1 MYELLRKYFWEQN
14 LFREFLYTPVYP
26 LPVPPPGYHPWIARA
41 ASKIK
46 YQIAADV
53 FLVVT
58 PRHGTL
64 KHPLSVSKY
73 FPSSFKHKLSVT
85 AYNLSQIANSKY
97 IICIKYTNRV

>member
-26 LPVPPPGYHPWIARA
+26 LPLPPGYHPWIARA

-58 PRHGTL
+58 PRHVKASALGFTVF
-64 KHPLSVSKY
+64 PFVVQAQALSNSLQ
-73 FPSSFKHKLSVT
+73 SESNHK
-85 AYNLSQIANSKY
+85 Q
-97 IICIKYTNRV
+97 

>member
-26 LPVPPPGYHPWIARA
+26 LPLSPGYHPWIARA

-53 FLVVT
+53 FLVVS
-58 PRHGTL
+58 PRHGTI
-64 KHPLSVSKY
+64 KYRLSVSQY

-85 AYNLSQIANSKY
+85 AYNLSHIANSKC

>member
-26 LPVPPPGYHPWIARA
+26 LPLPAGYHPWIARA

-58 PRHGTL
+58 PRHVKASAFGFT
-64 KHPLSVSKY
+64 V
-73 FPSSFKHKLSVT
+73 FPFVVQAQAFSNSLQSESNHK
-85 AYNLSQIANSKY
+85 Q
-97 IICIKYTNRV
+97 